1 MNSGNIVVGLLVVH
15 SSMWGSQI
23 VFLVVGNHKTCATE
37 QMKSWLPGWTSG
49 CTGKRKIFL
58 LQCAAQRPC
67 LGLLRGKGNGCAWGD
82 RIQCAAFPFHQGHPM
97 QLCLWMCHE
106 CKKSNGLKITWTL
119 NIQYFTINSVMTEC
133 KMESF
138 VTVGQLIA
146 NDSVASFSRLWRDY
160 WKTIFLKY
168 SLAPAWL
175 LTHPMKHLFSLVGV
189 SKAEPSGRMPAH
201 AAWITFHTL
210 HPV

>member
-15 SSMWGSQI
+15 STMWGSHICLFGHLQPQNLCHWAHEI
-23 VFLVVGNHKTCATE
+23 LAPRMDFRMH
-37 QMKSWLPGWTSG
+37 Q
-49 CTGKRKIFL
+49 KRKIFL
-58 LQCAAQRPC
+58 LECAAQRPC
-67 LGLLRGKGNGCAWGD
+67 LGLLRRQGNGSARGD
-82 RIQCAAFPFHQGHPM
+82 RIQCAAFLFHWAQPM
-97 QLCLWMCHE
+97 QLCLWMYHE
-106 CKKSNGLKITWTL
+106 CKKNNCLKITWTL

-138 VTVGQLIA
+138 VTVGQLIT
-146 NDSVASFSRLWRDY
+146 NDSVASFSLQWRDY

>member
-1 MNSGNIVVGLLVVH
+1 MSFWSFATTKLVPL
-15 SSMWGSQI
+15 STWNLGSQNG
-23 VFLVVGNHKTCATE
+23 LQDAPKKKDLPPRMCSPEAMLRLTE
-37 QMKSWLPGWTSG
+37 KAGEWL
-49 CTGKRKIFL
+49 CKR
-58 LQCAAQRPC
+58 
-67 LGLLRGKGNGCAWGD
+67 G
-82 RIQCAAFPFHQGHPM
+82 QCAAFPFHWAQPM
-97 QLCLWMCHE
+97 QLCLWMYHE
-106 CKKSNGLKITWTL
+106 CKKNNCLKITWTL

-138 VTVGQLIA
+138 VTVGQLIT
-146 NDSVASFSRLWRDY
+146 NDSVASFSLQWRDY